1 MARKKIT
8 NAPERHSQRWTKKE
22 DQLLT
27 DSIKAGLSSKQI
39 AKRMDR
45 TVPSIWSRKVTL
57 GLDTRINGGIRTGRP
72 KKTAAVVDTT
82 AVQTVQAA
90 PSAMFSEITE
100 VISKM
105 TKQYGVKATV
115 IVFEG

>member
-8 NAPERHSQRWTKKE
+8 NAPERHSQRWTNRE
-22 DQLLT
+22 DQLLV
-27 DSIKAGLSSKQI
+27 SSVKAGLSSKQI
-39 AKRMDR
+39 ARKLDR
-45 TVPSIWSRKVTL
+45 TVASIWSRKVIL
-57 GLDTRINGGIRTGRP
+57 GVDTRINGGIRTQS
-72 KKTAAVVDTT
+72 KKIEALVDTT
-82 AVQTVQAA
+82 PVQAA